1 MSNMDMAVKVED
13 VSSVKK
19 KLLFDIPWHDVK
31 EELDAVYREVGK
43 TSRIKGF
50 RKGKIPRKVLE
61 GYFKENVE
69 IETTANLVNKF
80 YWEAIKE
87 KGINAVAKPEIDQ
100 RGIEVDKN
108 FSFTAVVEVE
118 PVIDPSGYT
127 ELELE
132 KEEHEVTDA
141 DIDVKLQEMR
151 DMFSTMEDAPDDK
164 PVAAGSYVIIDFEGF
179 LDGVPREELKA
190 DNYQL
195 EIGSRL
201 FVGNFEDQMIGW
213 KKGESREI
221 TVKIPDDYDAKEIAG
236 KEVAFKVL
244 LKNIREKKLPEI
256 DENFI
261 KNFEKFESL
270 DELKDSIRKSLA
282 EENKNK
288 AEVALKEQII
298 DKLLAANEFEVPSSL
313 VENQTNYMM
322 ADAKRR
328 MMMGGMLPDDASELS
343 AKLRDNFKQGAARTV
358 KYIMLLKSIAKK
370 EAVSVDEK
378 DIDDHL
384 REIARDRVQ
393 DYEAMKKTVENDD
406 IKENLKSELLIKK
419 IFDFIQNSAKI
430 NYKKS

>member
-61 GYFKENVE
+61 GYFRENVE

-164 PVAAGSYVIIDFEGF
+164 PVAAGSFVIIDFEGF

-298 DKLLAANEFEVPSSL
+298 DKLLAANEFEIPSSL